1 MIETPSGVAEST
13 RLGTFLAAIRNPSG
27 LPEIDSPLMM
37 KRAAVNA
44 EATVVGSLMTT
55 FGGGALFST
64 SNIAV
69 AAFSLSHAAAPPL
82 ETR

>member
-27 LPEIDSPLMM
+27 LPEIDSPLM

-44 EATVVGSLMTT
+44 EATVVSSLMTT
-55 FGGGALFST
+55 FGGSALFST

-69 AAFSLSHAAAPPL
+69 VAFSLPDAAAPPL

>member
-1 MIETPSGVAEST
+1 
-13 RLGTFLAAIRNPSG
+13 
-27 LPEIDSPLMM
+27 
-37 KRAAVNA
+37 VNA
-44 EATVVGSLMTT
+44 EATVVSSLMTT